1 MTRKILA
8 VVALSLGTPCLVAS
22 PAAAQ
27 TLEEVVAAH
36 LAARGGVGS
45 IRAVQSLRM
54 TGHASAE
61 PGTEAPVTREVRRP
75 GRIRTEFSFQ
85 GVTGVYV
92 LGGDAGW
99 QVSPFGGSLEPEPM
113 TADQEQAARD
123 QADIDGPFIDASA
136 KGLTLEL
143 TGRTTLDGRE
153 TYRVKVTSKGGNVR
167 DYYIDA
173 TSRLIVRVDSTRVVR
188 GTPMHVETTYT
199 DYREVA
205 GLMFAHAIEAG
216 ERGRPRRLRVVVDT
230 VEVNPPIEEA
240 RFATPA
246 GLKTPTAR

>member
-61 PGTEAPVTREVRRP
+61 PGTAAPVPREVRRP

-113 TADQEQAARD
+113 TAD

-188 GTPMHVETTYT
+188 GTPVHVETTYT
-199 DYREVA
+199 DYRQVD

-216 ERGRPRRLRVVVDT
+216 ARGRPRRLRVVVDT